1 MDKYPHLFQSG
12 RIGSVEIRNRF
23 VMAPMGTTGALVG
36 FNGTFS
42 DRAIAYYERRAKGET
57 GLIITGLN
65 LVSSKIEPWE
75 IDGINF
81 SISFDSFWKI
91 PNFLQLTERVHDFGT
106 KIFAQLTAGWGRV
119 FPGSLA
125 ERAARNGFQFVTPSA
140 MPLFWKP
147 EIMAREMTIE
157 EVEKLVANIAQ
168 AAVIAKE
175 SQFDGIELHGHE
187 GYLMDQF
194 TTALWNK
201 RTDKYGGDLMGRM
214 EFVLSTVR
222 AIQEAAGADFPII
235 YRYGVEHKIPGG
247 RTAEEGIA
255 MAKILEK
262 AGVAAL
268 HVDAGCFDNWQWPH
282 PPIYQPPGC
291 MVAMAE
297 MVKPHVMIPVI
308 TVGRLGYP
316 DLADQIIEEGKADF
330 IAIGRPLLADPDFAS
345 KARKDEK
352 ETIRPCIGCHEC
364 LARIRRRQA
373 LSCTVNPQ
381 CGDENRLAIHP
392 ASALKKVMVI
402 GGGIAGMEA
411 ARVSAARGHQV
422 TIYEKNERL
431 GGMLHIAGYADF
443 KRDINHL
450 LNYQIRQVEKDKN
463 IKVKL
468 MSKVTIQ
475 VIESE
480 NPDAIFLATGSRPIS
495 EVGIRGLERTPWMT
509 PDDVYRGDIPIGK
522 DACIVGGGSVGCE
535 TAIYLAQKGWPV
547 VVLEM
552 ARDVAADLH
561 EANREMLID
570 LLRQHSVKVFAGTHV
585 EEVEPGAVICGTS
598 EGPRIFPTELLVL
611 AVGRQ
616 PVRDL
621 LPEIQEV
628 VKELYVVGDCVAPR
642 KIKDAIWEAFKLANV
657 V

>member
-1 MDKYPHLFQSG
+1 MDKYLHLFQPG
-12 RIGSVEIRNRF
+12 RIGSVELRNRI

-36 FNGTFS
+36 YNGTFS
-42 DRAIAYYERRAKGET
+42 DRSIAYYERRARGET

-65 LVSSKIEPWE
+65 LVSTKIDPWE
-75 IDGINF
+75 IDGVNI
-81 SISFDSFWKI
+81 SISFDSFWKV

-125 ERAARNGFQFVTPSA
+125 ERAARNGFRFIAPST
-140 MPLFWKP
+140 MPLYWKP
-147 EIMAREMTIE
+147 EIMARGMATE
-157 EVEKLVANIAQ
+157 EVDDLVATIAR
-168 AAVIAKE
+168 AALIAKE

-201 RTDKYGGDLMGRM
+201 RTDKYGGSLMARM

-247 RTAEEGIA
+247 RTAEEGIE

-262 AGVAAL
+262 AGIAAL
-268 HVDAGCFDNWQWPH
+268 HVDAGCFDNWYWPH
-282 PPIYQPPGC
+282 PPVYQPQGC
-291 MVAMAE
+291 MVSMAD
-297 MVKPHVMIPVI
+297 MVKPHVKIPVI

-330 IAIGRPLLADPDFAS
+330 IALGRPLLADPDFPS
-345 KARKDEK
+345 KVRKGER
-352 ETIRPCIGCHEC
+352 ESIRPCIGCHEC

-373 LSCTVNPQ
+373 LSCAVNPQ
-381 CGDENRLAIHP
+381 CGDEDRLAIHP
-392 ASALKKVMVI
+392 ASTLKKVMVI

-422 TIYEKNERL
+422 TIYEKSERL
-431 GGMLHIAGYADF
+431 GGILYIAGHADF
-443 KRDINHL
+443 KRDINDL
-450 LNYQIRQVEKDKN
+450 LNYQIRQVEKNKN

-468 MSKVTIQ
+468 MSEVTMQ

-480 NPDAIFLATGSRPIS
+480 NPDVIFLATGSRPANK
-495 EVGIRGLERTPWMT
+495 VGIRGLERTAWMT
-509 PDDVYRGDIPIGK
+509 PDDVYLGDIPTGK
-522 DACIVGGGSVGCE
+522 IACIVGGGSVGCE
-535 TAIYLAQKGWPV
+535 TAVYVAQKGWSV
-547 VVLEM
+547 VILEM
-552 ARDVAADLH
+552 AGEVATDLH
-561 EANREMLID
+561 EANREMLLD
-570 LLRQHSVKVFAGTHV
+570 LLRQHGVSVFTGTRV
-585 EEVEPGAVICGTS
+585 EEVDAGVVIYRTS
-598 EGPRIFPTELLVL
+598 EGLKRLPADLLVL

-616 PVRDL
+616 SVRELMQD
-621 LPEIQEV
+621 IQGAA
-628 VKELYVVGDCVAPR
+628 KELYVVGDCVAPG
-642 KIKDAIWEAFKLANV
+642 KIKDAVWEAFKLANV

>member
-1 MDKYPHLFQSG
+1 MDKYPHLFQPG
-12 RIGSVEIRNRF
+12 RIGSVELRNRV

-42 DRAIAYYERRAKGET
+42 DRAITYYERRAKGET

-65 LVSSKIEPWE
+65 LVNSKIEPWE
-75 IDGINF
+75 IDGVNF
-81 SISFDSFWKI
+81 SISFDSFWKV
-91 PNFLQLTERVHDFGT
+91 PNFLQLTERVHDFGS

-125 ERAARNGFQFVTPSA
+125 ERAARNGFQFVAPSVT
-140 MPLFWKP
+140 PLFWKP
-147 EIMAREMTIE
+147 EIVAREMTVE
-157 EVEKLVANIAQ
+157 EVEKLVANIAR

-194 TTALWNK
+194 TTTLWNK

-214 EFVLSTVR
+214 EFALSTVR

-247 RTAEEGIA
+247 RTPEEGIK

-297 MVKPHVMIPVI
+297 MVKPHVKIPVI

-316 DLADQIIEEGKADF
+316 DLANHIIEGGKADF
-330 IAIGRPLLADPDFAS
+330 IALGRPLLADPDFAS
-345 KARKDEK
+345 KARKGEK

-373 LSCTVNPQ
+373 LSCAVNPQ
-381 CGDENRLAIHP
+381 CGEEDRLAIRLAP
-392 ASALKKVMVI
+392 VRKKVMVV

-431 GGMLHIAGYADF
+431 GGTLHIAGRADF
-443 KRDINHL
+443 KQDIADL
-450 LNYQIRQVEKDKN
+450 LNYQVREIEKNVN
-463 IKVKL
+463 ITVKL
-468 MSKVTIQ
+468 MSEVTRHI
-475 VIESE
+475 VESE
-480 NPDAIFLATGSRPIS
+480 NPDVLFLATGSRPTNKL
-495 EVGIRGLERTPWMT
+495 GIRGLERTAWMT
-509 PDDVYRGDIPIGK
+509 PDDVYRGEVPVGK
-522 DACIVGGGSVGCE
+522 DACVVGGGSVGCE
-535 TAIYLAQKGWPV
+535 TAIYLAQKGWSV

-570 LLRQHSVKVFAGTHV
+570 MLRQHSVKVFTGTQV
-585 EEVEPGAVICGTS
+585 EEVESGTVICGTS
-598 EGPRIFPTELLVL
+598 EGPRRFSAELLVL

-621 LPEIQEV
+621 MTEIQAV
-628 VKELYVVGDCVAPR
+628 VKEWYVVGDCVEPR